1 MKLPHADR
9 SQANTGA
16 RRRPLPASIF
26 GAFALGA
33 IVVYGMSSGVRS
45 EVVILIYVYALLGA
59 GLYVPLVLTDQVSLA
74 YGAYFGIG
82 AYTFAIASA
91 RGFFDPTL
99 AIPLGMLIA
108 ATLAGIVAI
117 AMSRLAGYFL
127 AVATM
132 LLALVFSRVLLEAS
146 DLTGGPTGLTFEPV
160 LLGHRITRVELLIGA
175 GILVWLVMHAL
186 ENLRRSRLG
195 DALRLM
201 SHSAPAAE
209 SVGLHTR
216 WARVVSLCVGA
227 GVASLAGSVFALS
240 QGFVLPESF
249 GLEIAFL
256 ILFMPIIGGV
266 QSPWG
271 CLIGATLV
279 ALVLLIA
286 PDFGPGRLLFGLLV
300 LGIVLVFPGGI
311 LAASRALARVVLKR
325 ARPGATGAEPEAE
338 ANIVPTGWTPAQAA
352 KPPSAASGRELL
364 HVDNVS
370 KRFGGIQALRSVSF
384 EVGEGEVLG
393 IVGPNGAGKSTLV
406 DVITGLQTADSGRVV
421 LDGVDLRERTA
432 ARAASGMART
442 FQHPLLAPA
451 LSIRD
456 NVELGRASA
465 GVSKTGLAM
474 FAWFTSSMLRGRGH
488 DCTSNEALGAP
499 RGAGIEAR
507 VAALLA
513 QNWGAAASEVSYA
526 VEKIAEIG
534 RALIASP
541 RVLIMDE
548 PFAGL
553 DRESVRTVW
562 DVFLRSRSER
572 LGTIVVDHNVDLLR
586 DICDRIVVMDQGAVI
601 AQGAPAAVLLRPEV
615 RRAYFGEADG

>member
-1 MKLPHADR
+1 MKLARAEATP
-9 SQANTGA
+9 ANMVATRG
-16 RRRPLPASIF
+16 PVPASVF
-26 GAFALGA
+26 GACALAA
-33 IVVYGMSSGVRS
+33 IVLYGMSSGVRS

-82 AYTFAIASA
+82 AYTFAITSA
-91 RGFFDPTL
+91 RGLFDPTL
-99 AIPLGMLIA
+99 SIPLGMLIA
-108 ATLAGIVAI
+108 ATLAGIVAM

-132 LLALVFSRVLLEAS
+132 LLALVFSRFLLEAS
-146 DLTGGPTGLTFEPV
+146 DLTGGPTGLTFEPA
-160 LLGHRITRVELLIGA
+160 LLGYRITRVELLIGA

-195 DALRLM
+195 DALRLL

-286 PDFGPGRLLFGLLV
+286 PDFGPGRLLFGLFV

-311 LAASRALARVVLKR
+311 LAASRALVRAVLKR
-325 ARPGATGAEPEAE
+325 TRPGAIGAEPEAE
-338 ANIVPTGWTPAQAA
+338 ANTLTAGWTRTHAPEAA
-352 KPPSAASGRELL
+352 PAASARELL

-370 KRFGGIQALRSVSF
+370 KHFGGIQALRSVSF
-384 EVGEGEVLG
+384 ALGEG
-393 IVGPNGAGKSTLV
+393 KSSASS
-406 DVITGLQTADSGRVV
+406 D
-421 LDGVDLRERTA
+421 RTA
-432 ARAASGMART
+432 PGSPR
-442 FQHPLLAPA
+442 
-451 LSIRD
+451 
-456 NVELGRASA
+456 
-465 GVSKTGLAM
+465 
-474 FAWFTSSMLRGRGH
+474 SSM
-488 DCTSNEALGAP
+488 S
-499 RGAGIEAR
+499 
-507 VAALLA
+507 
-513 QNWGAAASEVSYA
+513 
-526 VEKIAEIG
+526 
-534 RALIASP
+534 
-541 RVLIMDE
+541 
-548 PFAGL
+548 
-553 DRESVRTVW
+553 
-562 DVFLRSRSER
+562 
-572 LGTIVVDHNVDLLR
+572 
-586 DICDRIVVMDQGAVI
+586 
-601 AQGAPAAVLLRPEV
+601 
-615 RRAYFGEADG
+615 